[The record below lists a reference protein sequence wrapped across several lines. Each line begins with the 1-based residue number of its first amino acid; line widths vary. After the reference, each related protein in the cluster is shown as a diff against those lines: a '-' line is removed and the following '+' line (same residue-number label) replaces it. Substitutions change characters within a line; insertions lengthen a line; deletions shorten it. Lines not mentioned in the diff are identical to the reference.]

1 MMSRYEQVAS
11 GSEAHHGRVRYG
23 LTAAFALLVV
33 IWASSFLEGW
43 KRRAKVLALDWG
55 ALDDALAAVAKEHVK
70 FSEDAM
76 RRGFYTADG
85 LWVDLSAD
93 TQSAPPGRGRSK
105 VWRPTAEDAEL
116 LGASHTSRWSSASRR
131 MRRVSVSVAVV
142 VLMGLACVL
151 TITAIMVLRLWFVR
165 RGYSTVYV
173 AIINAAAIE
182 VFNSVWR
189 HIALALTSWENHRL
203 EKRFRDA
210 LVFKMFAFQFINC
223 YFSFFYLAFFRRH
236 DGTLFGLARSA
247 NLATDRC
254 GGLDCMYQ
262 LRQQLLISLLFN
274 FVVGTANETLRP
286 VRKAAITK
294 LKACLKRASRRVD
307 VEPEADEV
315 RLDAIA
321 AKRRQ
326 KERLTPAEERL
337 YEQNELIVD
346 IVAQYD
352 LPELKAVEFG
362 LSPTFYE
369 FNELAL
375 QFGYIVL
382 FSAALPAAAGLALL
396 NNLLELR
403 LDSVKVLKLTR
414 RVPATSDSKG
424 IGAWRSILLFLTY
437 VGLGTNLGILIYTS
451 DWFER
456 FYPSFTPLDK
466 LLLVVVLEHALIGL
480 KLLID
485 ACVPDMPAGVRIAL
499 AREEW
504 LADQRVARN
513 DQRSTTEGS
522 LGETQ

>member
-1 MMSRYEQVAS
+1 MYRFIDVDELTAQERREYKLLLSSEVAGEGRNCGRVRLHMHMMSRYEQVAS

-116 LGASHTSRWSSASRR
+116 LGAFRNSTLSPSPATCATSLSLLGASHTSRWSSASRR

-142 VLMGLACVL
+142 LLMGLACVL

-321 AKRRQ
+321 AKRRR

-352 LPELKAVEFG
+352 LPELKVIG
-362 LSPTFYE
+362 SHSLHGQSP
-369 FNELAL
+369 
-375 QFGYIVL
+375 V
-382 FSAALPAAAGLALL
+382 
-396 NNLLELR
+396 
-403 LDSVKVLKLTR
+403 
-414 RVPATSDSKG
+414 
-424 IGAWRSILLFLTY
+424 
-437 VGLGTNLGILIYTS
+437 
-451 DWFER
+451 
-456 FYPSFTPLDK
+456 
-466 LLLVVVLEHALIGL
+466 
-480 KLLID
+480 
-485 ACVPDMPAGVRIAL
+485 C
-499 AREEW
+499 
-504 LADQRVARN
+504 RVAVGP
-513 DQRSTTEGS
+513 S
-522 LGETQ
+522 